1 MKQVNKKIKAALI
14 TTTTIFILSFILL
27 IPGIIFA
34 QETDETPEDVTI
46 ETIDIPEELI
56 FDVTY
61 PKLSAKAGENFEFSM
76 DLTFEGDEEATFD
89 LVSEGPEDWYM
100 AITPSY
106 QESEITAIKLTPGK
120 KESLKLKVFP
130 PLRADLQQPGEYI
143 INITAS
149 NEELGLSATTE
160 FSATI
165 TAVYDLGLS
174 PKFGVYNTK
183 ATAGKNN
190 PFIVILDNTGSAPI
204 EDITFSEDAP
214 DKWIVE
220 FDPENVEILDADES
234 RDVEVIIT
242 PPDKTI
248 AGDYIINLSAKSDD
262 ASNDIDIRVTVETPS
277 IWGWVGIGIIVLV
290 VIGVAVIFA
299 RLGRR

>member
-1 MKQVNKKIKAALI
+1 VNKKIKAAFIL
-14 TTTTIFILSFILL
+14 TTTIFILSFILF

-34 QETDETPEDVTI
+34 QEEEATEEPTI

-61 PKLSAKAGENFEFSM
+61 PKLSARAGENFEFNL

-89 LVSEGPEDWYM
+89 LVAEGPEDWYL

-120 KESLKLKVFP
+120 KETLGLKVFP
-130 PLRADLQQPGEYI
+130 PLRKDLQQPDEYSI
-143 INITAS
+143 VVTAS
-149 NEELGLSATTE
+149 NEDLNLSGETELI
-160 FSATI
+160 ATI
-165 TAVYDLGLS
+165 TAVYDLSLS
-174 PKFGVYNTK
+174 PKFGVFNTK

-190 PFIVILDNTGSAPI
+190 PFIVILANTGSAPI

-214 DKWIVE
+214 EKWIVE
-220 FDPENVEILDADES
+220 FEPEKIEKLDADES
-234 RDVEVIIT
+234 KDIEVTIT

-262 ASNDIDIRVTVETPS
+262 STKDIDVRVTVETPS
-277 IWGWVGIGIIVLV
+277 IWGWIGIGVIVLV
-290 VIGVAVIFA
+290 VIGVGVIFA

>member
-1 MKQVNKKIKAALI
+1 MNKKIKAALI
-14 TTTTIFILSFILL
+14 TTTTIFILSFILF

-34 QETDETPEDVTI
+34 QEEEAEETTI

-61 PKLSAKAGENFEFSM
+61 PKLSAKAGENFEFNM

-89 LVSEGPEDWYM
+89 LLAEGPENWYL

-106 QESEITAIKLTPGK
+106 QESEITAVKLTPGK

-143 INITAS
+143 ITVKAS
-149 NEELGLSATTE
+149 NEDLDLSAETE

-165 TAVYDLGLS
+165 TAVYELGLV
-174 PKFGVYNTK
+174 PKFGVFNTK

-190 PFIVILDNTGSAPI
+190 PFVVVLTNTGSAPI
-204 EDITFSEDAP
+204 EDITFSDDAP
-214 DKWIVE
+214 EKWIVE
-220 FDPENVEILDADES
+220 FDPEKIEKLDADES
-234 RDVEVIIT
+234 RDIEVTIT

-248 AGDYIINLSAKSDD
+248 AGDYMINLSAESDD
-262 ASNDIDIRVTVETPS
+262 SNKDIDVRVTVETPS
-277 IWGWVGIGIIVLV
+277 VWGWVGIGVIVLV
-290 VIGVAVIFA
+290 VIGVGVVFA